1 MLSIMATIR
10 RVFDFNGIRERGL
23 MGVVGNAG
31 EYDGDGSGGGNDN
44 GSNDV

>member
-31 EYDGDGSGGGNDN
+31 KEDGNDD